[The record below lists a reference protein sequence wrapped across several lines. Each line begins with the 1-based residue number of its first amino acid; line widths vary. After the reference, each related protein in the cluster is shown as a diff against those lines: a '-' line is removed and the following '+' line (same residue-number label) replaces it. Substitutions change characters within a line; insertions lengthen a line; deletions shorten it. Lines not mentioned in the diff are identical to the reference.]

1 MKDIKKIIIALFPIL
16 LLFVALTALAFE
28 NIFEEEKIIQGYIE
42 RPRTDHS
49 SKIPGR
55 ISTIFVDEG
64 KYVNKGDTLAIIESK
79 EIIAKLE
86 QTKGI
91 LEAAKAKYE
100 MTLKGAREEEIRA
113 AENLYNQARHQ
124 FDLAEKTF
132 NRIEKLYNEKVVS
145 QQEYDQIKFKYLS
158 AKEQM
163 EAAKAKFDM
172 ALNGARKEETRAAY
186 YLYYQALNGYNEAKS
201 YYDEQFIV
209 APINGEISKKYID
222 LGEIATPGYP
232 LFQIIDTNNEWATVF
247 VKEDNLKYFEKDKIV
262 KVDIPA
268 LDIKSADFRVYY
280 VSTLGDF
287 AVWRATKDKNSF
299 DIKTFEIRM
308 KPEIKISNL
317 RNGMSCLIK
326 LK

>member
-1 MKDIKKIIIALFPIL
+1 M
-16 LLFVALTALAFE
+16 
-28 NIFEEEKIIQGYIE
+28 
-42 RPRTDHS
+42 
-49 SKIPGR
+49 
-55 ISTIFVDEG
+55 
-64 KYVNKGDTLAIIESK
+64 
-79 EIIAKLE
+79 
-86 QTKGI
+86 
-91 LEAAKAKYE
+91 
-100 MTLKGAREEEIRA
+100 
-113 AENLYNQARHQ
+113 
-124 FDLAEKTF
+124 
-132 NRIEKLYNEKVVS
+132 
-145 QQEYDQIKFKYLS
+145 
-158 AKEQM
+158 
-163 EAAKAKFDM
+163 
-172 ALNGARKEETRAAY
+172 
-186 YLYYQALNGYNEAKS
+186 
-201 YYDEQFIV
+201 
-209 APINGEISKKYID
+209 
-222 LGEIATPGYP
+222 GEIATPGYP